1 MELGSPRATQR
12 LKIQTLLRRSS
23 MATAEDVQQIPGV
36 TGPLRKR
43 SRTDQ
48 PSISTPVWYQRHFGA
63 NGDGCASDRRKC
75 KFCSFAAKA
84 ALGSN
89 PNHLGA
95 HLLTAACSYLMSAEA
110 MADAA
115 NVHIVR
121 QHLEARQGEA
131 GTSLEVD
138 NHNVDR
144 LLLEWLLH
152 DGMPLTIVESGAFLE
167 FVRALKPDWT
177 PPSRYLLSHR
187 MMLDVYQGVITAVV
201 ERVETQPFVA
211 MSVDGWS
218 KDMGSA
224 HCLAWCAAWWG
235 QAYLVD
241 CINTEANSVTAAY
254 LLSKFE
260 ETMTKHNLE
269 GKVCALV
276 TDTPST
282 HKALWR
288 LVEEKYPK
296 VLGVPC
302 QMHVQDL
309 YLKDLLTLELVI
321 KHCEVVRDIIKYY
334 TLSSCLAQQLEVFQ
348 NLHNIRKG
356 LELSGGVR
364 MHSCS
369 SMLSSLQVNKPALCS
384 AVTDASFLR
393 PGLTAAQQQRAGS
406 IRAIVLSPNFWAEN
420 QVLVH
425 TMRPI
430 VHLQIDLQSDNA
442 NIADAYYAAANE
454 RVFSAFSHVW
464 SDKRASLILGRMWVM
479 AYIYFNK
486 RVLERKPKTLSDA
499 DWEEYERWMRKTPQ
513 DQDQN

>member
-12 LKIQTLLRRSS
+12 LQMQTLCH

-211 MSVDGWS
+211 MSVDDWS

-356 LELSGGVR
+356 LELSGEQASFV
-364 MHSCS
+364 
-369 SMLSSLQVNKPALCS
+369 LCS
-384 AVTDASFLR
+384 HRCQLSAPGADSSATATGGEHQGNCPQPKLLCYCATLLLLLLLLRHATCAALLRYCFLR
-393 PGLTAAQQQRAGS
+393 
-406 IRAIVLSPNFWAEN
+406 
-420 QVLVH
+420 
-425 TMRPI
+425 
-430 VHLQIDLQSDNA
+430 
-442 NIADAYYAAANE
+442 
-454 RVFSAFSHVW
+454 
-464 SDKRASLILGRMWVM
+464 
-479 AYIYFNK
+479 